1 MTDKAQ
7 NEMEAAVT
15 RALEQRQEPVVPA
28 DFAARVMQSLPPQPQ
43 ARAKMRVG
51 YMVGVVA
58 AVVLTGVVFA
68 LAPHAAPSFT
78 NLTFDVELMLLAE
91 LGGIAYWLAA
101 RREV

>member
-58 AVVLTGVVFA
+58 AVVLTGGVFA